1 MQNTPLRAGPKP
13 KNIVS
18 VCIDEIN
25 EELVAGRMYPVSY
38 THLDVYKRQGSHGD
52 TAFGSL
58 RQAGGRAG

>member
-25 EELVAGRMYPVSY
+25 EELVAGRMYHCYSESPRFIFQSAAADNGNGNVI
-38 THLDVYKRQGSHGD
+38 
-52 TAFGSL
+52 
-58 RQAGGRAG
+58 